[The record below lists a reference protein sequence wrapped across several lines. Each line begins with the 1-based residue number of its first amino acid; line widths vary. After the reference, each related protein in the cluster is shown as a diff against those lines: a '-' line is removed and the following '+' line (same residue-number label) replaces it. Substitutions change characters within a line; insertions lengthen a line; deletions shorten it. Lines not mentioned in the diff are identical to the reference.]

1 MHTVEHRRECVIMRR
16 YWVVILALVV
26 GLLGGLLGV
35 FPPPA
40 VIMGQ
45 EKPPKLN
52 PFTGDAEAIKE
63 GDKLYVLHG
72 CSGCHGR
79 GGGGGM
85 GIPIID
91 DVWKYGGDDATLMKL
106 IKGEIAESP
115 MPKFGQTLSEEQ
127 IWKIVAYIRSIYHGD
142 PAQIVW

>member
-1 MHTVEHRRECVIMRR
+1 MSVPQRFVTMLAVLIGVMASLSVWPVSPRRA
-16 YWVVILALVV
+16 LA
-26 GLLGGLLGV
+26 
-35 FPPPA
+35 
-40 VIMGQ
+40 Q

-52 PFTGDAEAIKE
+52 PYTGNDEAIKE
-63 GDKLYVLHG
+63 GDKMYVLYG

-91 DVWKYGGDDATLMKL
+91 EAWKYGGDDATLMKL
-106 IKGEIAESP
+106 IKGDIAESP

-127 IWKIVAYIRSIYHGD
+127 IWKIIAYIRSIYKGD